1 MKHSECATVPIPFY
15 WGASAGLEMSSV
27 PPEESGTGTCLGARG
42 LEGEARS
49 HPWPTWL

>member
-27 PPEESGTGTCLGARG
+27 PPEESGELGPAWGLGTRG
-42 LEGEARS
+42 
-49 HPWPTWL
+49 